1 MKLIH
6 LPSILYDYSASPWS
20 GIPRSGMIT
29 MKRYGFSAKKWPPSS
44 GIRIFKVT
52 PEVFELKTCISSRLY
67 KLFGVQLYRKWNSD
81 MFFSQK
87 TGLTYSDAWL
97 PLTSGQLFEKY
108 LYRSVKKSEYQINV
122 NPLISDFMIFDWSS
136 LQALISAQHWLFY
149 LRNKSMINAEGKKA
163 ALIYSNCSLLIQL
176 QPEVI
181 SNSAPEESFH

>member
-1 MKLIH
+1 MH
-6 LPSILYDYSASPWS
+6 SHTENFA
-20 GIPRSGMIT
+20 
-29 MKRYGFSAKKWPPSS
+29 
-44 GIRIFKVT
+44 IFYLF
-52 PEVFELKTCISSRLY
+52 PCISSRLY

-81 MFFSQK
+81 MIFNQK
-87 TGLTYSDAWL
+87 TCLTYSDAWL
-97 PLTSGQLFEKY
+97 PLPQVNFSRNIFRDL
-108 LYRSVKKSEYQINV
+108 SKKSEYQINV

-149 LRNKSMINAEGKKA
+149 LWNKSMINAEGKNA